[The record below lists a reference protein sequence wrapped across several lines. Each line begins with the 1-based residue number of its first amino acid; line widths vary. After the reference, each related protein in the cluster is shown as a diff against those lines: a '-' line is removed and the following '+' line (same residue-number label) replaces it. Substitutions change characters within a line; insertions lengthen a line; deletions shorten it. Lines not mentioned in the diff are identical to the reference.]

1 MMQETA
7 IYEALSIIFQDA
19 FERDDLVLT
28 PELSAADVADWDSFK
43 QIEILIASEEK
54 FGIKFTTQEM
64 DSLKNVGDLVAT
76 IAAHVAAV

>member
-1 MMQETA
+1 MMQAEV
-7 IYEALSIIFQDA
+7 IYQALSDIFRDV
-19 FERDDLVLT
+19 FDRDDIVLV
-28 PELSAADVADWDSFK
+28 PELSAADVVDWDSFK

-76 IAAHVAAV
+76 IAAHAAA